1 MSDSDSFIE
10 EVSEEVRRDRL
21 FGLMRR
27 YGWIAILAVVILVG
41 GAAWNEWRKAQDR
54 AQAEA
59 LGDAMMA
66 AMEIEDRSARAA
78 ALDDVSAA
86 GPGSRAV
93 IDMMAAAEAL
103 EDDPEGAQQR
113 LLRIAEDP
121 DVAPIYRQ
129 IATLKAVMISG
140 GGMDA
145 EARRAALDG
154 LALGGGIMRLLAEEQ
169 LAYLDIEAGDKDA
182 ATERLLGI
190 ASDAEATPGL
200 RRRATQVIV
209 ALGGDIDAAV
219 MGADAA
225 EAAAEDAGDDAAAE
239 DSTAAGN

>member
-21 FGLMRR
+21 FALMRR
-27 YGWIAILAVVILVG
+27 YGWIAILAVVVLVG

-66 AMEIEDRSARAA
+66 ALETEDRSARAA
-78 ALDDVSAA
+78 VLDDVGAA

-103 EDDPEGAQQR
+103 ESDPEGAQQR
-113 LLRIAEDP
+113 LLRIAENL

-140 GGMDA
+140 GAMDA
-145 EARRAALDG
+145 DARRAQLDG
-154 LALGGGIMRLLAEEQ
+154 LALGGGVTRLLAEEQ
-169 LAYLDIEAGDKDA
+169 LAYLDIDAGDTDA
-182 ATERLLGI
+182 AADRLSRI
-190 ASDAEATPGL
+190 AGDADATPGL

-209 ALGGDIDAAV
+209 ALGKDIDQV
-219 MGADAA
+219 GMGADAA
-225 EAAAEDAGDDAAAE
+225 DTDQIDAGDE
-239 DSTAAGN
+239 NNAAGDASGN